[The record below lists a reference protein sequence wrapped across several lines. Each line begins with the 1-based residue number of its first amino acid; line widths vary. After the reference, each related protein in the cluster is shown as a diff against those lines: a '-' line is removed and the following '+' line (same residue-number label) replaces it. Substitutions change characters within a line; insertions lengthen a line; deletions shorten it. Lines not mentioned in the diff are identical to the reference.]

1 MPVTSDQ
8 PEPVGFEPLLFWDQ
22 HKGKI
27 LLYAALLAV
36 ALISFAAYQMATQR
50 KLAAAADQL
59 AQASNEEDYRRLIQ
73 KFPRTTAAAN
83 AQLLL
88 AAQLRAEKK
97 YDESNA
103 VLKSLLDQT
112 PDYSLADGASLSM
125 AANYEAQGKTSEA
138 IETYQQISSRFAGF
152 YSAPVAAIS
161 RANLLK
167 ATGKADEAKRAYENV
182 LTQFPQSLLAR
193 DASREL
199 KNLK

>member
-1 MPVTSDQ
+1 
-8 PEPVGFEPLLFWDQ
+8 

-27 LLYAALLAV
+27 LLYALLLGV
-36 ALISFAAYQMATQR
+36 ALVSFAAYQILTQR
-50 KLAAAADQL
+50 KLAAAADML
-59 AQASNEEDYRRLIQ
+59 TQASNEEDYRRIIQ
-73 KFPRTTAAAN
+73 KFPRTTAAAD

-103 VLKSLLDQT
+103 ILKSLLDQT
-112 PDYSLADGASLSM
+112 PDHPLASGALLSM

-138 IETYQQISSRFAGF
+138 IEAYQQISSRFAGS
-152 YSAPVAAIS
+152 YSAPVAAIN
-161 RANLLK
+161 RADLLK
-167 ATGKADEAKRAYENV
+167 ASGKAEEAKRAYENV
-182 LTQFPQSLLAR
+182 LTQFPQSLVAR